1 MKTRLRGTRAIGGAL
16 ALAVALTLFVIAP
29 QVSPQQQQDLTSA
42 SEHAFVGLF
51 NVYQSGGQAPDLL
64 AKLNA
69 ALELIQAAGDDR
81 VQGNLTGAAVLEM
94 QARLILKEVEQGSP
108 AAQEQALEST
118 RNKTYAVIASVPIAV
133 IISTVAFYYG
143 LRVWRLYEKKKL
155 FEMEIIGEKAE
166 D

>member
-1 MKTRLRGTRAIGGAL
+1 
-16 ALAVALTLFVIAP
+16 
-29 QVSPQQQQDLTSA
+29 
-42 SEHAFVGLF
+42 LF

-69 ALELIQAAGDDR
+69 ALELIQAAGNDR